1 MFLSFILIHLLKN
14 LLTVLVWSLPGKTW
28 NVLEIVFPWKVMDM
42 FIKNY
47 YYMAYLDMHLFYNP
61 MGCWMLLGTSK
72 VSFFWKFTHEYE
84 IWRKMISNS
93 LKSCTSEM
101 IHLTQLINMVK
112 CSILFNGGYI
122 KHSGELEV
130 IIPKYITVPWRH
142 VNGGSFRQEYVTFD
156 TFEF

>member
-1 MFLSFILIHLLKN
+1 
-14 LLTVLVWSLPGKTW
+14 
-28 NVLEIVFPWKVMDM
+28 
-42 FIKNY
+42 
-47 YYMAYLDMHLFYNP
+47 
-61 MGCWMLLGTSK
+61 
-72 VSFFWKFTHEYE
+72 
-84 IWRKMISNS
+84 
-93 LKSCTSEM
+93 M

-112 CSILFNGGYI
+112 CSILFKGGYI

>member
-1 MFLSFILIHLLKN
+1 
-14 LLTVLVWSLPGKTW
+14 
-28 NVLEIVFPWKVMDM
+28 
-42 FIKNY
+42 
-47 YYMAYLDMHLFYNP
+47 
-61 MGCWMLLGTSK
+61 
-72 VSFFWKFTHEYE
+72 
-84 IWRKMISNS
+84 
-93 LKSCTSEM
+93 
-101 IHLTQLINMVK
+101 MVK